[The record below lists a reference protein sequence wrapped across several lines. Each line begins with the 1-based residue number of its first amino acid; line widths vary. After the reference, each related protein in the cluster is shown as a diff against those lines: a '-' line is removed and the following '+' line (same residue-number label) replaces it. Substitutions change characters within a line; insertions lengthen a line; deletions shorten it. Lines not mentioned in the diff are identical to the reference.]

1 MTIVAESVTAKP
13 LKPAGA
19 QGAVRI
25 GKSVADRVVT
35 LFVVLGGLLVMLP
48 IFWMVRTSFMTNLEI
63 NTYPPGLLPS
73 KWMVSNYPE
82 ALAAFTFWRYLANTM
97 TIVLPSILGVV
108 FTSSVAAYA
117 FARLEFRLKNLWF
130 SLVIGSML
138 MPGAV
143 TLIPIFLA
151 WSRLGLV
158 NSFVPLIVPAFLGGG
173 AFNIFL
179 VRQFMMTIPRDIDEA
194 AILDGAK
201 HMQILFG
208 ILLPLIKPVLISV
221 GLFTF
226 INLWNDLLGP
236 VIYIADQEKNT
247 ISQGLATFKG
257 GFGTNWK
264 SLMAASCMS
273 VTPAILLYL
282 IGQKYFI
289 EGIVLTGLKS

>member
-1 MTIVAESVTAKP
+1 MIVAETVTANPVKTVST
-13 LKPAGA
+13 
-19 QGAVRI
+19 QNVIRNN
-25 GKSVADRVVT
+25 KSIVDVVVT
-35 LFVVLGGLLVMLP
+35 VLVILGGLLVMFP
-48 IFWMVRTSFMTNLEI
+48 IFWMVRTSFMSNLEI
-63 NTYPPGLLPS
+63 NSYPPALLPS
-73 KWMVSNYPE
+73 KWMFSNYPE
-82 ALAAFTFWRYLANTM
+82 ALTTFTFWRYLANTM
-97 TIVLPSILGVV
+97 TIVLPSIFGVI
-108 FTSSVAAYA
+108 FTSSIAAYA

-143 TLIPIFLA
+143 TLIPIFLS
-151 WSRLGLV
+151 WSKLGFT
-158 NSFVPLIVPAFLGGG
+158 NSFVPLIFPAFLGGG

-179 VRQFMMTIPRDIDEA
+179 IRQFMMTIPRDIDEA
-194 AILDGAK
+194 AIIDGAS

-208 ILLPLIKPVLISV
+208 ILLPLVKPVLISV

-236 VIYIADQEKNT
+236 VIYLSEQEKNT

-273 VTPAILLYL
+273 VTPAIVLYL